1 MMSVMAIDNNL
12 ETTPSGDS
20 VMWPTELTV
29 SPMPR
34 RTAIATGA
42 ALLGAGIVTAA
53 LPGAAAAASP
63 YGDAPETSEYTGTP
77 SASAFNDNSGPG
89 GTRNDFLNLTWQGAG
104 SWEPIPFRYSVYY
117 NDVTP
122 RELAFTGVA
131 SGMVILD
138 VSETRWHASNGTPG
152 KTVSIYVIDGN
163 GNRYY
168 VEDKYKNQSLTLTAA

>member
-1 MMSVMAIDNNL
+1 MTLDNNL
-12 ETTPSGDS
+12 ETTPSDDS
-20 VMWPTELTV
+20 AAWPAELTV

-63 YGDAPETSEYTGTP
+63 YGDAPEPTEYTGIPTAI
-77 SASAFNDNSGPG
+77 ASNNNTGPG
-89 GTRNDFLNLTWQGAG
+89 GTRNDFLNLSWQGAG
-104 SWEPIPFRYSVYY
+104 SWEPITYRYSVYY

-131 SGMVILD
+131 SGYIQLD
-138 VSETRWHASNGTPG
+138 VSETRWQASNGTPG
-152 KTVSIYVIDGN
+152 YTMSVYVIDGN

-168 VEDKYKNQSLTLTAA
+168 FENKYKNQSLDFIAA